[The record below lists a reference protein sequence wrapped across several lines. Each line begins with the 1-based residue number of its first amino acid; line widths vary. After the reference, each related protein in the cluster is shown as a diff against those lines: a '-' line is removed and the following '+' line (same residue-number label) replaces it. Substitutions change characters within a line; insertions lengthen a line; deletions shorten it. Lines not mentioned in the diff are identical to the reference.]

1 MNGSEAARLFAFES
15 IVGCRL
21 SSDLGGCF
29 LVVLE
34 ASNVDEATDGVAG
47 QVPKSQGDAAQ
58 VLQASV
64 YGFGGV
70 VGRGSAKSVGEGV

>member
-1 MNGSEAARLFAFES
+1 M
-15 IVGCRL
+15 
-21 SSDLGGCF
+21 
-29 LVVLE
+29 VLE